1 MKKVIVILSVVLV
14 LFGVLGA
21 GFLLVNSA
29 EKEELAEIAE
39 VSGKTV
45 HVSPTPEQLPGSQN
59 GAKSVQ
65 GFDDVINI
73 LLVGVDNSTAGG
85 LDDRGNSDGMLLVS
99 LNPDTEEIVFTSF
112 LRDIRVRVNDAYYDK
127 LTMVFHSG
135 GIELLEKTY
144 KENFNLD
151 IDYYAIFNYLDVISI
166 VDSVG
171 GVDVELS
178 EEEIYFMEGKIRNLS
193 SLSNTPYSEN
203 ELTTDQAGLLTLNG
217 VQTAA
222 YMRIRPAEGYYDF
235 GRTERARTVVSEIIR
250 KVYALS
256 AQDML
261 QFASV
266 LFEKIETDIPVD
278 VMMAFAANAEEIK
291 AYQQVM
297 DRIPI
302 DDAYSSL
309 DNGSGFYIVPDFEVN
324 SQHLYESIYEG
335 KH

>member
-1 MKKVIVILSVVLV
+1 MKKLILIFSLLIVLGL
-14 LFGVLGA
+14 LGA
-21 GFLLVNSA
+21 GFLMVNRA
-29 EKEELAEIAE
+29 EKAEQVEIEEVA
-39 VSGKTV
+39 GKTV
-45 HVSPTPEQLPGSQN
+45 SVSPTPERPSDSKKDGTS
-59 GAKSVQ
+59 AQ
-65 GFDDVINI
+65 GVDDVMNI
-73 LLVGVDNSTAGG
+73 LLLGVDNSSAAG
-85 LDDRGNSDGMLLVS
+85 LDAQGNSDGLMLVS
-99 LNPDTEEIVFTSF
+99 FNPDTEEMIFTSF
-112 LRDIRVRVNDAYYDK
+112 LRDTRVRVNDAYYDK

-135 GIELLEKTY
+135 GVELLEKTF
-144 KENFNLD
+144 KDNFDLD
-151 IDYYAIFNYLDVISI
+151 IDYYALFNYLDVIDI

-178 EEEIYFMEGKIRNLS
+178 AEEIYFMQEKIKNLS

-217 VQTAA
+217 VQAAA
-222 YMRIRPAEGYYDF
+222 YMRIRPAEGNYDF

-250 KVYALS
+250 KIYAMS

-266 LFEKIETDIPVD
+266 LFEKTETDMPAD
-278 VMMAFAANAEEIK
+278 VMMSFAANAEGIK
-291 AYQQVM
+291 GYEQVM

-309 DNGSGFYIVPDFEVN
+309 NDGSGSFIVPDFEVN
-324 SQHLYESIYEG
+324 NQHLYESIYEG

>member
-1 MKKVIVILSVVLV
+1 MKKIILIIVLLLV
-14 LFGVLGA
+14 LGLLGA
-21 GFLLVNSA
+21 GFLMVNNTEKA
-29 EKEELAEIAE
+29 EQAEIAE
-39 VSGKTV
+39 VAGKTV
-45 HVSPTPEQLPGSQN
+45 HVSPTPERLS
-59 GAKSVQ
+59 GAKNEEKSAQ
-65 GFDDVINI
+65 GLDDVINI
-73 LLVGVDNSTAGG
+73 LLVGVDNSNAGS
-85 LDDRGNSDGMLLVS
+85 LEAQGNSDGMILVS
-99 LNPDTEEIVFTSF
+99 FNPDTEEIVFTSF
-112 LRDIRVRVNDAYYDK
+112 LRDTRVRVNDAYYDK

-144 KENFNLD
+144 KDNFNLD
-151 IDYYAIFNYLDVISI
+151 IDYYAIFNYLDVIDI

-178 EEEIYFMEGKIRNLS
+178 EQEIYFMEDKIKNLS
-193 SLSNTPYSEN
+193 SMSDTPYSEN

-217 VQTAA
+217 VQAAA
-222 YMRIRPAEGYYDF
+222 YMRIRPAEGNYDF
-235 GRTERARTVVSEIIR
+235 GRTERARTVVAEIIR

-266 LFEKIETDIPVD
+266 LFEKTETDMPAD
-278 VMMAFAANAEEIK
+278 VMLTFAANAEQIK

-309 DNGSGFYIVPDFEVN
+309 NDGSGSYIVPDFEVN
-324 SQHLYESIYEG
+324 NQHLYESIYEG